1 MMRGAP
7 GPESTVGQ
15 SGKEP
20 VKSPLKGW
28 KGATLRPYT
37 KAPVIVDPGYNW
49 TGFYAGLNIGYSWG
63 RSSSTLSFID
73 STSGAI
79 LNANAVKFD
88 MNGHRRWPDRL

>member
-20 VKSPLKGW
+20 VKSPLKGG
-28 KGATLRPYT
+28 KGATPR
-37 KAPVIVDPGYNW
+37 
-49 TGFYAGLNIGYSWG
+49 
-63 RSSSTLSFID
+63 SFID

-79 LNANAVKFD
+79 LNANALKFD
-88 MNGHRRWPDRL
+88 LNGVIGGGQIGYDWQQGNWVFGLEGDI